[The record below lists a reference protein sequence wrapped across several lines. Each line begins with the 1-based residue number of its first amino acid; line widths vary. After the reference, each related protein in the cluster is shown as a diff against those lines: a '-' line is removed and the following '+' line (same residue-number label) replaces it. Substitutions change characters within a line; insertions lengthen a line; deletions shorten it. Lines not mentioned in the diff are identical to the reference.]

1 MAIVVMTVVET
12 FLSTF
17 LSTFLLTLVQ
27 KRFILTRF
35 AATTFEI
42 MTLLTTC
49 VVVTFV

>member
-1 MAIVVMTVVET
+1 MTIVVMTVVET

-17 LSTFLLTLVQ
+17 LLTLAQ